1 MIPNLWARLNAEK
14 SYGQKIGQKSKITE
28 VEMRGLKQNQINTLI
43 FTYQNDQRN
52 NICLLSDCGN
62 ETPTHIDATHAFSKI
77 LQNFQNRIPREL
89 NQNLY
94 ISRIGINH

>member
-1 MIPNLWARLNAEK
+1 MIPKLWARLNAEK
-14 SYGQKIGQKSKITE
+14 SYGQKTSQKSKITE

>member
-77 LQNFQNRIPREL
+77 FQNFQNRIP
-89 NQNLY
+89 
-94 ISRIGINH
+94 